1 MKTLDIEVWSD
12 IACPWCYVGKRRLE
26 AALAKFPHRDA
37 VRVTWRAFELDTEA
51 PRVRDPK
58 ISYAARLAGK
68 YGRTLEEAQGML
80 ATMTATAA
88 KDGLD
93 FHFEKAQLGNTF
105 DAHRL
110 VHHATE
116 RGRGDAMKERLLRAY
131 MTEGEAVGEKEV
143 LVRLAGEVGFDVGE
157 IRAMLA
163 GDEHVAAVRKD
174 EADARSLG
182 INGVPCFVIDR
193 RYGVSGAQ
201 PPDALLGMLNKAWS
215 ELADEPAISTDGPD
229 GESCGPEGCA

>member
-1 MKTLDIEVWSD
+1 MKTLDLEVWSD

-37 VRVTWRAFELDTEA
+37 VRVTWRAFELDPEA

-58 ISYAARLAGK
+58 LSQAERLAAK
-68 YGRTLEEAQGML
+68 YGRTVEQAQGML
-80 ATMTATAA
+80 TEMTATAA

-93 FHFEKAQLGNTF
+93 FHFEKTRSGNTF

-110 VHHATE
+110 IHFATE

-131 MTEGEAVGEKEV
+131 MTEGEAVGEVDV
-143 LVRLAGEVGFDVGE
+143 LVRLAGELGFVE
-157 IRAMLA
+157 TEVRAMLA
-163 GDEHVAAVRKD
+163 SDENVSEVRKD
-174 EADARSLG
+174 EADAQALG
-182 INGVPCFVIDR
+182 IRGVPCFVIDR
-193 RYGVSGAQ
+193 RFGVSGAQ
-201 PPDALLGMLNKAWS
+201 PPDALLGMLHQAWA
-215 ELADEPAISTDGPD
+215 ELSDRPATEVSAH